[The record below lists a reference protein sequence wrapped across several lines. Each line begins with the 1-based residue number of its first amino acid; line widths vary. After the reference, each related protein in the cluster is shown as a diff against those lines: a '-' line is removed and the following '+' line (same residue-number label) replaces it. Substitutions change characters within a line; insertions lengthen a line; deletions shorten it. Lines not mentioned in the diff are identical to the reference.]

1 MQIQVQELVLHVLGL
16 VMDLAVQDVL
26 VVKVIVKEIVC

>member
-1 MQIQVQELVLHVLGL
+1 MQIQGQELVLHVLGL